1 MVRAHVFINWD
12 PVYFLKQSPDKSN
25 IVDGVEFTF
34 GLVVPEDI
42 DVLIVHTRSSYSIPT
57 RLPKE
62 RTVFVAGEPD
72 VIHPFSRAFLEQ
84 FGTVL
89 TTSPVELETE
99 KLRENYCL
107 HWFAGVDF
115 KAGISIDTVKG
126 YDWFKA
132 LKDPPRKKNRISI
145 ITSTR
150 SNTPFHKR
158 RMKFIEHVD
167 KHHSDVIDVFG
178 RGRRQVGDKLEAL
191 LDYKYHIAL
200 ENGGAPY
207 TWTEKLADPL
217 LAWTFPFHWGCS
229 NADEEL
235 PGGAFDH
242 IDINDPVKTVN
253 SILASLEK
261 GIWDNALQDI
271 AHARALILERY
282 NTMFML
288 VRLAKHAM
296 DRCPIIKAPVKR
308 RLIRSEQSLPL
319 PRGRQTSLAKRL
331 ARLLPV
337 LVYPHF
343 DIIMARAREQYM
355 QSPRR
360 VRKTRCLKSKP

>member
-1 MVRAHVFINWD
+1 M
-12 PVYFLKQSPDKSN
+12 
-25 IVDGVEFTF
+25 
-34 GLVVPEDI
+34 
-42 DVLIVHTRSSYSIPT
+42 
-57 RLPKE
+57 
-62 RTVFVAGEPD
+62 
-72 VIHPFSRAFLEQ
+72 
-84 FGTVL
+84 
-89 TTSPVELETE
+89 
-99 KLRENYCL
+99 RENYCL

-115 KAGISIDTVKG
+115 KAGISIDTVKE

-200 ENGGAPY
+200 ENGDAPY

-253 SILASLEK
+253 SIRASLEK
-261 GIWDNALQDI
+261 GIWDNALWMW
-271 AHARALILERY
+271 
-282 NTMFML
+282 T
-288 VRLAKHAM
+288 
-296 DRCPIIKAPVKR
+296 KA
-308 RLIRSEQSLPL
+308 S
-319 PRGRQTSLAKRL
+319 RGRMVELEKRPKRYPTDL
-331 ARLLPV
+331 TDEGWEIIDPLIPPPPQRGRRPPTDLREALNAPRYPARNGGGCCRRTFCLG
-337 LVYPHF
+337 
-343 DIIMARAREQYM
+343 R
-355 QSPRR
+355 QSIGGYRY
-360 VRKTRCLKSKP
+360 LSILISIS